1 MYLYGPFE
9 ALKGRLKEEK
19 SMPISVHPV
28 DGLISRL
35 LQQYQRTAGG
45 QSASRASAHP
55 KHDHVS
61 LSDAAR
67 HMANAGTDAGKL
79 ESSLLYLYSQR
90 GNV

>member
-55 KHDHVS
+55 RHDHVS
-61 LSDAAR
+61 LSDMGR
-67 HMANAGTDAGKL
+67 HMANAGADAGKL
-79 ESSLLYLYSQR
+79 ESSLLHLYNHR

>member
-1 MYLYGPFE
+1 
-9 ALKGRLKEEK
+9 
-19 SMPISVHPV
+19 MPISVHPV

-45 QSASRASAHP
+45 QSASRATAHP

>member
-1 MYLYGPFE
+1 M
-9 ALKGRLKEEK
+9 KGRLKEEK

-45 QSASRASAHP
+45 QSASRASTQP
-55 KHDHVS
+55 RHDHVS
-61 LSDAAR
+61 LSDVAR
-67 HMANAGTDAGKL
+67 HMANPGADAGKL
-79 ESSLLYLYSQR
+79 ESSLLYLYNQR